1 MKVVKV
7 KVLKVDSALFRR
19 LAVHFH
25 FHLFQAPG
33 GLAITTGEGVVPG
46 ARLWH
51 LDKWVLLVANYAKSN
66 F

>member
-1 MKVVKV
+1 MKMKVVKV
-7 KVLKVDSALFRR
+7 KVLKVESALFRQ
-19 LAVHFH
+19 VYFH

-46 ARLWH
+46 VRLWH